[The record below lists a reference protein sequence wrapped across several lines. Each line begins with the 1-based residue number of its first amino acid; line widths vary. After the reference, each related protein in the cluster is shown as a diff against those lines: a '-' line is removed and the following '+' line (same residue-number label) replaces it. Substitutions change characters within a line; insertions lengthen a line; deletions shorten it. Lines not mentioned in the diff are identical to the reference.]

1 MHLGI
6 WKLWDQRERKQE
18 ASEGRDLIIVDF
30 VHSVTVMDHSI
41 ILSGVN
47 SPPPSPPA
55 RKFELK
61 PVIRKYAVSESTQ
74 YLLGDFLLL
83 LICPRT
89 PSLYSKGT
97 VWVPSSP
104 KQSTDV

>member
-1 MHLGI
+1 MHLSI
-6 WKLWDQRERKQE
+6 WKLWDQRERKQG
-18 ASEGRDLIIVDF
+18 ASEGRDLIIFDF

-47 SPPPSPPA
+47 SPLPPPQA

-61 PVIRKYAVSESTQ
+61 PIIDLHIRKYAVSPWGFPSPFD
-74 YLLGDFLLL
+74 L
-83 LICPRT
+83 PKN
-89 PSLYSKGT
+89 PSSLYSKGT